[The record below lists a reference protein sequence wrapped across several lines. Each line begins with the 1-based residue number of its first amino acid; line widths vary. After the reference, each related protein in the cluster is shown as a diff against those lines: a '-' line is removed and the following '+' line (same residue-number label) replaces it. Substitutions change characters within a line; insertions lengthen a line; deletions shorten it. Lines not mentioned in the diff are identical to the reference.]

1 VHTDECT
8 CLLCAGFDLDAI
20 CWHYLSGECTH
31 NDECARFHPAD
42 LDPGWIPLLSTP
54 PYPPL
59 NLPPF
64 VAGQGQYYAMTVS
77 WDAEEVTYKFEGGR
91 SITLPLPYIIHYSV
105 SHASTS
111 IDPEGQS
118 SNTCTGNLQH
128 CWAPHSASPVWPG
141 FDSAGQPLN
150 PTHVTS
156 DTAQPPTKKRRL
168 DVDESPSA
176 GEPHAASDDA
186 DMDVDMVDQFSK
198 TTLDSEAMES

>member
-1 VHTDECT
+1 MSTPNDEALVRSGEICYHYTLGGRVHTDECT

-54 PYPPL
+54 PFPPL
-59 NLPPF
+59 NPPPF
-64 VAGQGQYYAMTVS
+64 VAGRGQYYAMTVS
-77 WDAEEVTYKFEGGR
+77 WDAEEVTYKFE
-91 SITLPLPYIIHYSV
+91 T
-105 SHASTS
+105 
-111 IDPEGQS
+111 EGQS
-118 SNTCTGNLQH
+118 SNTCAGNLQH
-128 CWAPHSASPVWPG
+128 CWAPHSAMPVFWPP
-141 FDSAGQPLN
+141 FDSSQPLT
-150 PTHVTS
+150 PTHGAS

-168 DVDESPSA
+168 DVDECPSA

-186 DMDVDMVDQFSK
+186 DMDVDIVDQFSK